1 MRKKYL
7 AYINPLEDISGK
19 EKVACNFIF
28 LTGDLKHRSIQYNG
42 IDTGF
47 FRYYYYGSTLET
59 VELDSNMRIIDIHDV
74 TLEDAEKFNLCCNRI
89 LTFNTKTY
97 DMLAS
102 NNFVYNLKQ
111 NNFYTYCKHTANN
124 IINKMGEINEFVLRA
139 YTIHG
144 GIFYIELDENPR
156 GDKYTMAPGY
166 IVNDKSLLR
175 MSETDVEFNGK
186 DKLTQEDIDKLITKL
201 VS

>member
-1 MRKKYL
+1 MVKKYL

-19 EKVACNFIF
+19 ENVTCNFIF

-59 VELDSNMRIIDIHDV
+59 VELDSNLRIVDIHDV
-74 TLEDAEKFNLCCNRI
+74 TIEDAKKFNLCCNRI

-111 NNFYTYCKHTANN
+111 NNFYNYCKNTANN
-124 IINKMGEINEFVLRA
+124 IVNRMQQINEFVLRA
-139 YTIHG
+139 YTING
-144 GIFYIELDENPR
+144 GIFYVELDENPKSK
-156 GDKYTMAPGY
+156 KYAMSPGFV
-166 IVNDKSLLR
+166 VNDKSLLKI
-175 MSETDVEFNGK
+175 SESEDSFSGK
-186 DKLTQEDIDKLITKL
+186 DKLTQEDIDKLITRL